1 MKQELPQKTP
11 KYICEKCDMRTNN
24 KKDYSRHLLTAK
36 HRNVTLVTPK
46 NPAACYEC
54 CGVTFANRTALWR
67 HKKTCTLSETKAV
80 QNVQSQ
86 PNNNDSQILP
96 EQLPFS
102 ISNDMIYELLREL
115 CSKRDNVIHNN
126 TTNNTTTNNTTNHNT
141 TTNNNINFNV
151 FLNEYCKDAVSISDF
166 IKSINA
172 SVENVMYMTKH
183 GNRQGVSKIIM
194 DALEPLDLT
203 ERPLHCTDLKRHTT
217 YIKENDGWVKEQDQK
232 HMKQL
237 CNKVEHECIKTA
249 VEIMS
254 SNPNY
259 RKSGTYEY
267 EEGLKMMIETNGG
280 AESNQSAIM
289 KAVEEHVHVDRE
301 NISSSLLLK

>member
-11 KYICEKCDMRTNN
+11 KYICEKCEMQTNN

-36 HRNVTLVTPK
+36 HRGVTVVTPK
-46 NPAACYEC
+46 NPACSYEC
-54 CGVTFANRTALWR
+54 CGQVFGNRTSLWR
-67 HKKTCTLSETKAV
+67 HKKSCSQSEDNLVKNQA
-80 QNVQSQ
+80 SQ
-86 PNNNDSQILP
+86 PNTNADPAIL
-96 EQLPFS
+96 ESLPFS

-115 CSKRDNVIHNN
+115 CSKKGGVVNN
-126 TTNNTTTNNTTNHNT
+126 TTNNTTNNTNN

-151 FLNEYCKDAVSISDF
+151 FLNEYCKEAVTISDF

-172 SVENVMYMTKH
+172 SIENVMYMTKH

-217 YIKENDGWVKEQDQK
+217 YVKENDGWVKEQDQK

-259 RKSGTYEY
+259 RKSGTQEY

-280 AESNQSAIM
+280 AESNQTAIM
-289 KAVEEHVHVDRE
+289 KALEEHIHVDRE

>member
-11 KYICEKCDMRTNN
+11 KYICEKCEMRTNN

-36 HRNVTLVTPK
+36 HRGVTLVTPK
-46 NPAACYEC
+46 NPTCSYEC
-54 CGVTFANRTALWR
+54 CGQVFGNRTSLWR
-67 HKKTCTLSETKAV
+67 HKKSCSEDNLIK
-80 QNVQSQ
+80 NSGSQ
-86 PNNNDSQILP
+86 PVSDV
-96 EQLPFS
+96 LPFS
-102 ISNDMIYELLREL
+102 ISNDTIIELLKEL
-115 CSKRDNVIHNN
+115 CSKKGGVINNTTNNN
-126 TTNNTTTNNTTNHNT
+126 TTNNTNN

-151 FLNEYCKDAVSISDF
+151 FLNEYCKEAVTISDF

-172 SVENVMYMTKH
+172 SIENVMYMTKH

-217 YIKENDGWVKEQDQK
+217 YVKENDGWVKEQDQK

-259 RKSGTYEY
+259 RKSGTLEY
-267 EEGLKMMIETNGG
+267 EQGLKMMIETNGG

-289 KAVEEHVHVDRE
+289 KVLEERLHIDRE
-301 NISSSLLLK
+301 NISCSKLLK

>member
-1 MKQELPQKTP
+1 MK
-11 KYICEKCDMRTNN
+11 TNN

-36 HRNVTLVTPK
+36 HRNVTLVTSK
-46 NPAACYEC
+46 NPAASYEC
-54 CGVTFANRTALWR
+54 CGMTFGNRTSLWR
-67 HKKTCTLSETKAV
+67 HKKTCVVSEDNSV
-80 QNVQSQ
+80 QTAQSQ
-86 PNNNDSQILP
+86 PISDV
-96 EQLPFS
+96 LPFS
-102 ISNDMIYELLREL
+102 ISNDTIIELLKEL
-115 CSKRDNVIHNN
+115 CSKKEGVINNN
-126 TTNNTTTNNTTNHNT
+126 TTNNTTNNNNTTTNN

-151 FLNEYCKDAVSISDF
+151 FLNEYCKDAVSIGDF

-203 ERPLHCTDLKRHTT
+203 ERPMHCTDLKRHTT
-217 YIKENDGWVKEQDQK
+217 YVKENDGWVKEQDQK
-232 HMKQL
+232 HIKQL

-280 AESNQSAIM
+280 AESNQSAVM
-289 KAVEEHVHVDRE
+289 KAVEERLHLDRE
-301 NISSSLLLK
+301 NISTSKLLK